1 MQISIA
7 FQFAANPFVISLRQ
21 KSALQALHSPQPVVA
36 VLVADEAFNIL
47 GAGLDRKRVADVQL
61 RAVFIDDLVELGV
74 DLLACFGIAQ
84 TAAFLDQ
91 FICLGIVEEG
101 AVAGLALLRGVVA
114 RIVGV
119 IGVTGG
125 SDPCGEAHVML
136 VFVQSLNVRRLL
148 IGADIDVD
156 VEFLEHLLD
165 DLTDLKTLLRLVGN
179 HDEVAAVGIG
189 GLSHDCFAFSRS

>member
-7 FQFAANPFVISLRQ
+7 FQFAANPFVKSLRQ

-47 GAGLDRKRVADVQL
+47 GAGLDRKRMADVQL

-74 DLLACFGIAQ
+74 DLLTCFGIAQ
-84 TAAFLDQ
+84 TATLLDQ
-91 FICLGIVEEG
+91 FVCLGIVEEG
-101 AVAGLALLRGVVA
+101 AVAGLALLCGVVA

-125 SDPCGEAHVML
+125 SDPCGETHVML
-136 VFVQSLNVRRLL
+136 MFVQRLNVSRLL
-148 IGADIDVD
+148 IGADINVD
-156 VEFLEHLLD
+156 VEGLEHLLD
-165 DLTDLKTLLRLVGN
+165 DLTDLETLLGLVGN
-179 HDEVAAVGIG
+179 HDEVAAVG
-189 GLSHDCFAFSRS
+189 RTQP